1 MSTGNLGGKTLIEKQ
16 TSKNGLRIVLEDI
29 PAVRSV
35 TIGIWVLTGSRNETE
50 SNNGISHFLEH
61 MFFKGTKRRTAQ
73 DIAEAFDS
81 IGGQVNAFTSKEYTC
96 FYAKVLDTHKEYA
109 LEILAD
115 MFFNSSFDED
125 EMERE
130 KKVVYEEIKMYEDT
144 PDDIVHDLLAR
155 ASYGDHP
162 LGYPILGTE
171 KQLKTFNP
179 DTLRNYIKERY
190 IPENVVVSV
199 AGNVDKSFIDD
210 IDGYFGTFTSD
221 FEREAVIK
229 PVFFTDSI
237 ERNKD
242 TEQAHLCMGYHGL
255 PLGDDNIYSLSITNN
270 VLGGSMSSRLFQEI
284 REKQG
289 LAYSVFSYHSSFL
302 DNGLLTIYA
311 GTGKDQLPLLKD
323 TINQTVET
331 LIKNGLSDK
340 ELANS
345 KEQFKG
351 NLMLSLE
358 STSSRMSRNGRNEL
372 LLKRHRTLDEM
383 VQEIDAVNHESIQYI
398 IGKLF
403 KQTPSTALIAPK
415 VSS

>member
-1 MSTGNLGGKTLIEKQ
+1 MIEKH
-16 TSKNGLRIVLEDI
+16 TSKNGLRVVLEKI

-50 SNNGISHFLEH
+50 LNNGISHFLEH
-61 MFFKGTKRRTAQ
+61 MFFKGTNTRSAQ

-115 MFFNSSFDED
+115 MFFNSSFDEE

-155 ASYGDHP
+155 ASYGEHP
-162 LGYPILGTE
+162 LGYAILGTE
-171 KQLKTFNP
+171 DHLKDFKP

-190 IPENVVVSV
+190 TPDNVVISV
-199 AGNVDKSFIDD
+199 AGNVEESFINK
-210 IDGYFGTFTSD
+210 IDSHFGGYQSD
-221 FEREAVIK
+221 FERAQIIK
-229 PVFFTDSI
+229 PAFLANNI

-242 TEQAHLCMGYHGL
+242 TEQAHLCLGYDGL
-255 PLGDDNIYSLSITNN
+255 EIGHENVYSLVIMNN
-270 VLGGSMSSRLFQEI
+270 VLGGSMSSRLFQDV

-311 GTGKDQLPLLKD
+311 GTGKEQLPLLKE
-323 TINQTVET
+323 TISKTVDS
-331 LIKNGLSDK
+331 LIAKGLTDK
-340 ELANS
+340 ELNNS
-345 KEQFKG
+345 KEQLKG

-358 STSSRMSRNGRNEL
+358 STNSRMSRNGRNEL
-372 LLKRHRTLDEM
+372 LLQRHRTLDEM
-383 VQEIDAVNHESIQYI
+383 ILEIDEVSHESIQEVI
-398 IGKLF
+398 ETIF
-403 KQTPSTALIAPK
+403 KQSASQALIAPK
-415 VSS
+415 MIN